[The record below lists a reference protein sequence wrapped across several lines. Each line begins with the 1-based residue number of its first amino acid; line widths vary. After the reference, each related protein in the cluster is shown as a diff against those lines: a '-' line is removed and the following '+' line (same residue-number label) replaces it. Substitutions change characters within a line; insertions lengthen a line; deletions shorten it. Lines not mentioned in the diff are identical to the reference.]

1 MKILGEQLNLNE
13 VAESDQ
19 PTLHRE
25 TSSQMITGPPFRY
38 VTPDTYTSFIIY
50 FYFLKLKKKKKY
62 APTHNTPNH
71 VNHIVR
77 FK

>member
-19 PTLHRE
+19 PTLHRDA
-25 TSSQMITGPPFRY
+25 SSQMITGPPFRY

-50 FYFLKLKKKKKY
+50 FYFLKLKKNKNTHP
-62 APTHNTPNH
+62 PTTHPTM
-71 VNHIVR
+71 
-77 FK
+77 